1 MMDADSM
8 LSESS
13 RVCLRAV
20 CFSYSDYLLL
30 LVLVL
35 QNKIEVPEGL
45 TPSLVPFKAS
55 FEGKESDL
63 QNIDYGWDA
72 AGFAVG
78 CMEAF

>member
-1 MMDADSM
+1 
-8 LSESS
+8 
-13 RVCLRAV
+13 
-20 CFSYSDYLLL
+20 
-30 LVLVL
+30 
-35 QNKIEVPEGL
+35 VPEGL